1 MKVCILRHII
11 LQMNSA
17 TEPVRHH
24 DYPHSSWQSNRES
37 MSLILHWVNQGP
49 GDSFIGLVS
58 CLAYLLAHALIKAE
72 GIPWIY
78 FEGFYLVNKYLKVP
92 GTIYLKQLNTCNG
105 PVIIIKTGTIAIPPL
120 RWGNTRFSKARLL
133 VTGRVLSKQAA
144 EQIFN
149 LFRALG

>member
-1 MKVCILRHII
+1 M
-11 LQMNSA
+11 
-17 TEPVRHH
+17 
-24 DYPHSSWQSNRES
+24 
-37 MSLILHWVNQGP
+37 
-49 GDSFIGLVS
+49 SFIGLVS
-58 CLAYLLAHALIKAE
+58 CLAYLLAKALIKAE

-92 GTIYLKQLNTCNG
+92 GTKHFTYLKQLNTCNG
-105 PVIIIKTGTIAIPPL
+105 PVIIIKAGSIAIPPL

-149 LFRALG
+149 LLGALG